1 MAHIH
6 GDRKEGVGMFVKDHE
21 WYFRH
26 LTEHVHMKPSDLII
40 VEDVAQWCGE
50 NGLTEKDPHRMLR
63 LVPGNGSVPR
73 MLITSMIPDEI
84 VDERIRALRIR
95 SQLKNVG
102 YDRADRLNSDMRTI
116 WRRTNGFSS
125 RWSSSAC
132 LNRSTLS
139 LKAGSFGVPAVMEG
153 AGTEG

>member
-102 YDRADRLNSDMRTI
+102 YDRADRLNSDMRKI
-116 WRRTNGFSS
+116 AYLFLEEYA
-125 RWSSSAC
+125 SAVPD
-132 LNRSTLS
+132 L
-139 LKAGSFGVPAVMEG
+139 AGDDMAKDEWVFEQMEQLG
-153 AGTEG
+153 MFKP